1 MKMFTS
7 LEDLNKFLTEE
18 LGLAPLP
25 QEVVDQGI
33 AAAVAQAGPDA
44 EEAVATFSF
53 NLTDGEQASPV
64 ETPDVVGYSEDDFN
78 SYVEFSSEQIARIS
92 KERDV
97 ALSQRDEA
105 VAAAQQEI
113 KDHLECHEHMQLH
126 IHQVRVQGYAEA
138 LAAGLFPGVPFER
151 LEQQHQDTLMQN
163 AQLNIARIDEIRA
176 ELNTPI
182 TAATKH

>member
-44 EEAVATFSF
+44 EEAVASFSF
-53 NLTDGEQASPV
+53 SIPEEAPEASV
-64 ETPDVVGYSEDDFN
+64 IDEDAFN
-78 SYVEFSSEQIARIS
+78 SYVEFSSEQIARLTR
-92 KERDV
+92 E
-97 ALSQRDEA
+97 RDEA
-105 VAAAQQEI
+105 RAAAEQGV
-113 KDHLECHEHMQLH
+113 KDHLACHEHMQEH
-126 IHQVRVQGYAEA
+126 IHQIRVQGYAEA

-151 LEQQHQDTLMQN
+151 LDQVHQDTLMRN
-163 AQLNIARIDEIRA
+163 AGVGIAKIDEIRA
-176 ELNTPI
+176 ELNAPTR
-182 TAATKH
+182 H